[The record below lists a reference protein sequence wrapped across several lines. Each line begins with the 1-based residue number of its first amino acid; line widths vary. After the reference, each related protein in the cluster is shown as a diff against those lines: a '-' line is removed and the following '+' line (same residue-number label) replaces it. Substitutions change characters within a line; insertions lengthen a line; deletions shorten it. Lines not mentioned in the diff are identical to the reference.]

1 MRTHSPLVL
10 DVREVLETP
19 GVQKPIA
26 FTTPIDLE
34 AGLAKL
40 DGDLALDLV
49 LEAIEG
55 GVLVRGEFAGTYAGE
70 CRRCLKPLAG
80 TFAVKGSEIY
90 RPEGAEVWE
99 EGYVVKDAT
108 VDLEPMIRD
117 TVGLALPIN
126 PLCRDACAGICAR
139 CGADLNEGPCD
150 CGEEVDQRWSALNE
164 LKGRLRSAPREAS
177 EPERKLGG

>member
-19 GVQKPIA
+19 GVQKAIA
-26 FTTPIDLE
+26 FTTPVDLE
-34 AGLAKL
+34 MGLAKL

-55 GVLVRGEFAGTYAGE
+55 GVLVRGDFAGSYAGS
-70 CRRCLKPLAG
+70 CRRCLQPLG
-80 TFAVKGSEIY
+80 GRFEVKGSEIY

-99 EGYVVKDAT
+99 EDYVVKDAT

-117 TVGLALPIN
+117 TVGLALPLH
-126 PLCRDACAGICAR
+126 PLCREDCAGICPR

-150 CGEEVDQRWSALNE
+150 CGPETDHRWSALDE
-164 LKGRLRSAPREAS
+164 LKG
-177 EPERKLGG
+177 KLGK